1 MRILIDLINKILDLF
16 SVLIIYRYG
25 KAVGDQL
32 CLTAVLEII
41 KKKKIKRL
49 YYLQIIQSFFYIINQ
64 FINCS
69 V

>member
-41 KKKKIKRL
+41 KKK
-49 YYLQIIQSFFYIINQ
+49 
-64 FINCS
+64 
-69 V
+69 